1 MDLSPYLEALRRD
14 LAASAAPGGPD
25 IARAADLLGGSLE
38 ASARLCLLEALSD
51 AAPPRP
57 SPHRPPDHRLRPGL
71 TVRSSGMYEFDCPRP
86 VTLALRL
93 GGGGADVVAEERTT
107 AVVDV
112 TPDDSSDAS
121 REAAANTRVE
131 L

>member
-1 MDLSPYLEALRRD
+1 
-14 LAASAAPGGPD
+14 
-25 IARAADLLGGSLE
+25 
-38 ASARLCLLEALSD
+38 
-51 AAPPRP
+51 
-57 SPHRPPDHRLRPGL
+57 
-71 TVRSSGMYEFDCPRP
+71 MYEFDCPRP

-131 L
+131 LRGDTLYVEAPEWTGWLFRRGPKVRVSARVPLDGPLVVKVASADVRA